1 MDSQLQ
7 ALQAF
12 LNRSVLGAESAVD
25 ELIAALLAGGHVLIE
40 GPPGVGKTTLAKS
53 LTVAIH
59 GEFRRV
65 QFTPDLLPADLIG
78 YSIYRQDR
86 GAFEFIEGPVFAN
99 LLLAD
104 EINRASPRIQSA
116 LLECMNE
123 GQVTTD
129 GVTRSLPPVFTV
141 IATRNNRH
149 SAGTF
154 PLPAPQLDRFLLSI
168 EMNLPDRE
176 TRADILLKH
185 ASDQAPTEESNE
197 PEGEEIPQL
206 DLEQVESWQDQVRE
220 IPVSRDI
227 SRYIVRLCDA
237 VRSHPEMN
245 TAISNR
251 GAISLM
257 RLSQAFALLSENP
270 AVYPEDVKRALI
282 PALFHRIHQGE
293 EDYGQDESNR
303 RGAALRL
310 HLADLR
316 DSVPVE

>member
-1 MDSQLQ
+1 MDAPLRELQ
-7 ALQAF
+7 AH
-12 LNRSVLGAESAVD
+12 LNRSVLGAEAAVE

-53 LTVAIH
+53 LSAAIH

-65 QFTPDLLPADLIG
+65 QFTPDLLPADLVG
-78 YSIYRQDR
+78 YSIYRQDK
-86 GAFEFIEGPVFAN
+86 GEFEFIEGPVFAN

-154 PLPAPQLDRFLLSI
+154 PLPAPQLDRFLVSI
-168 EMNLPDRE
+168 EMSLPDRE
-176 TRADILLKH
+176 TRANILLKH
-185 ASDQAPTEESNE
+185 ANDPSPATEKETPSTDD
-197 PEGEEIPQL
+197 IPSL
-206 DLEQVESWQDQVRE
+206 DLAQVEAWQKKVRD
-220 IPVSRDI
+220 IPVSKEI
-227 SRYIVRLCDA
+227 SHYVVRLCDA
-237 VRSHPEMN
+237 VRTHPELN

-257 RLSQAFALLSENP
+257 RLAQAFALLSEHP
-270 AVYPEDVKRALI
+270 AVYPDDVKRAFL
-282 PALFHRIHQGE
+282 PTLFHRIQRGE

-303 RGAALRL
+303 RAAALRL

-316 DSVPVE
+316 DSVSVE